1 LLSELKILK
10 KRIDK
15 NIVKL
20 EKIVPH
26 SKDIS
31 NEIEILLQ
39 KNADDT
45 MIQRW
50 KNGVLEQIKNIKIAL
65 QIIEKKETTTLE
77 SFQNINPQDKLKKLQ
92 ILIIAHIEELMIEYP
107 YTLLVYNA
115 IEELILMNAS
125 QNLIQSWLKSI
136 DDFMILIERK
146 SSI

>member
-1 LLSELKILK
+1 MLSELKILK

-31 NEIEILLQ
+31 KEIEILLQ

-65 QIIEKKETTTLE
+65 QIIEKKKITTLE

>member
-1 LLSELKILK
+1 MLSELKILK
-10 KRIDK
+10 TRIDK

>member
-10 KRIDK
+10 TRIDN

-20 EKIVPH
+20 EKIVPN

-45 MIQRW
+45 MIQKW
-50 KNGVLEQIKNIKIAL
+50 MNGVLEQIKNTKIAL
-65 QIIEKKETTTLE
+65 QIIEKKDTTTLE
-77 SFQNINPQDKLKKLQ
+77 SIQNINSQSKLKQLQ
-92 ILIIAHIEELMIEYP
+92 ILIIVHIEELMVEYP
-107 YTLLVYNA
+107 YTLLIYNA
-115 IEELILMNAS
+115 IEELIRMNAS
-125 QNLIQSWLKSI
+125 QNLIQSLIKSI
-136 DDFMILIERK
+136 DDFMILIKTK

>member
-65 QIIEKKETTTLE
+65 QIIEKKKITTLE

>member
-1 LLSELKILK
+1 MLSELKILK
-10 KRIDK
+10 TRIDK

-20 EKIVPH
+20 ETIVPH

-77 SFQNINPQDKLKKLQ
+77 SIQNINPQDKLKNYKYLSS
-92 ILIIAHIEELMIEYP
+92 HI
-107 YTLLVYNA
+107 
-115 IEELILMNAS
+115 
-125 QNLIQSWLKSI
+125 
-136 DDFMILIERK
+136 
-146 SSI
+146 